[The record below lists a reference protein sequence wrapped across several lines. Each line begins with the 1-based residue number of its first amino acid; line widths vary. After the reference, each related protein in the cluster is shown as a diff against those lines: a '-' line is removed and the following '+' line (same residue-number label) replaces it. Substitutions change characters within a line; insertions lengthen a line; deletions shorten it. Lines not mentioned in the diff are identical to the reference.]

1 MICLTY
7 FYFPKK
13 NFQKMSTAVYDS
25 LAVRT
30 PVVVQCKFKPC
41 KYDGTVKS
49 VNFSYINKAAKHFG
63 KERDVYISFIDDKKA
78 YRELLMRG
86 SKLMCFVN
94 NTLMHCYIDTI
105 LHDNSG
111 NIARLIVAEEEE
123 ETFRPF
129 PTTFTVPFENIDSI
143 LITSKAYDVA
153 RL

>member
-1 MICLTY
+1 
-7 FYFPKK
+7 
-13 NFQKMSTAVYDS
+13 MSTSVYDS
-25 LAVRT
+25 LTIRT
-30 PVVVQCKFKPC
+30 PVVVQCKFKPG
-41 KYDGTVKS
+41 KYDGTVNN
-49 VNFSYINKAAKHFG
+49 VIESYINKAAKHFG
-63 KERDVYISFIDDKKA
+63 KERGVYISFIDDKKA

-105 LHDNSG
+105 IYDNSG
-111 NIARLIVAEEEE
+111 NIASLIVAEEE

-129 PTTFTVPFENIDSI
+129 PLTYTVPFENIDSI